1 MAATAPLPASLT
13 VHRSFAAAQAD
24 WCALEPHVPTA
35 FQRFDW
41 LEGWHRRVGAEAGVE
56 LALVVVHDQGGQP
69 AVLWPLGLR
78 RRLGLRR
85 LVWLGGPL
93 SDYGAPIVHPERAAP
108 ILSCGAQR
116 LWAAVLEA
124 AGPVDAVELDR
135 CLPELGGRPSPLGA
149 LGWAPAP
156 AASHQAQVGDDWE
169 AYYRSR
175 CSSKTRSG
183 HRRKLRRMERS
194 GALRFERA
202 TTAEAVAR
210 LLPTAFAF
218 KSQHYRQLGVHDHF
232 ADAGVRAWLEE
243 LCMGSVERG
252 GPAHLSGLW
261 VGDEL
266 WATHLGLVHG
276 GVLSVLFPGYL
287 REERVGNTSPG
298 AALVRQLLQWA
309 AEDPAL
315 HTVDFTMGDEAYKD
329 RWCDQTTPVYDL
341 IRAASLR
348 GQVHASGARL
358 WRESKRAIK
367 AHPTLFPLALR
378 LRARWLG
385 GR

>member
-1 MAATAPLPASLT
+1 MVAAPPLPATLSL
-13 VHRSFAAAQAD
+13 HRSFAAARAD
-24 WCALEPHVPTA
+24 WTALEGVVPTA
-35 FQRFDW
+35 FQRWDW
-41 LEGWHRRVGAEAGVE
+41 LEGWHRHLGAAEGVE
-56 LALVVVHDQGGQP
+56 PAIVVVHDRSGRP
-69 AVLWPLGLR
+69 AMLWPLGVR
-78 RRLGLRR
+78 RGLGLRR

-93 SDYGAPIVHPERAAP
+93 SDYGAPIVHSARSAP
-108 ILSCGAQR
+108 LLDGGAQP
-116 LWAAVLEA
+116 LWAALLEA
-124 AGPVDAVELDR
+124 AGPVDSVELDR
-135 CLPELGGRPSPLGA
+135 CLPELGGRPSVLAG
-149 LGWAPAP
+149 LGWSPAP

-169 AYYRSR
+169 AYYRTR

-202 TTAEAVAR
+202 TTAAAVER

-232 ADAGVRAWLEE
+232 ADARVRAWLEE
-243 LCMGSVERG
+243 LCVRSVGQG

-266 WATHLGLVHG
+266 WATHLGLVHD

-287 REERVGNTSPG
+287 RDERVGNTSPG
-298 AALVRQLLQWA
+298 AALVRQLLQWT

-315 HTVDFTMGDEAYKD
+315 HTADFTMGDEAYKD
-329 RWCDQTTPVYDL
+329 RWCDRTTPVYDL
-341 IRAASLR
+341 IQAVGMR
-348 GQVHASGARL
+348 GQAHAWGARM

-378 LRARWLG
+378 VRARWLG